1 LLATTHVWAVQRYSA
16 SGLVLKVDRAHQ
28 SVVVSCREIP
38 GYMEAMVMSFHA
50 REPKELAN
58 LEPGSMVEFMLVVD
72 QVSSYVENVRVRR
85 YESPEKEP
93 MTASRLK
100 LLENLTAPD
109 SPAAPLL
116 AIGEPV
122 PDFSLTDQDKRVVH
136 LTQFAGKVVV
146 INFIYT
152 RCPLP
157 DYCFRLSNNFGRLQ
171 KRFANRMGRE
181 LVLLTISF
189 DPIHDQPEI
198 LAGYAQTW
206 KANPRAWRFL
216 TGTVPQ
222 VRHVCG
228 LFGVNFWPDE
238 ATLTHS
244 LHTVIID
251 RQGKL
256 AANLEGNLFT
266 AEQLGDLVTA
276 TITVPH

>member
-1 LLATTHVWAVQRYSA
+1 MNSE
-16 SGLVLKVDRAHQ
+16 GK
-28 SVVVSCREIP
+28 
-38 GYMEAMVMSFHA
+38 
-50 REPKELAN
+50 
-58 LEPGSMVEFMLVVD
+58 
-72 QVSSYVENVRVRR
+72 
-85 YESPEKEP
+85 
-93 MTASRLK
+93 
-100 LLENLTAPD
+100 
-109 SPAAPLL
+109 
-116 AIGEPV
+116 IGGH
-122 PDFSLTDQDKRVVH
+122 T
-136 LTQFAGKVVV
+136 
-146 INFIYT
+146 
-152 RCPLP
+152 
-157 DYCFRLSNNFGRLQ
+157 
-171 KRFANRMGRE
+171 
-181 LVLLTISF
+181 SF